1 MVHITYLQH
10 FIPNLIH
17 KKPPINKPINLAYPE
32 NVNKNMKGQ
41 YGQPMKIENV
51 LKNNKFWKYKKKQG
65 FFIEAGA
72 SKGEFISNTLYFELK
87 HNWTGLLVEP
97 NPDFLKEL
105 KTKNRNAWILPHCLS
120 TNPKVELLDFDASA
134 YNGGLIQPGKVLPS
148 DLGRTNQRDYEKFPQ
163 KTMKVN
169 FLKAEHNELKRGKN
183 CNLAG

>member
-1 MVHITYLQH
+1 
-10 FIPNLIH
+10 
-17 KKPPINKPINLAYPE
+17 
-32 NVNKNMKGQ
+32 MKGQ
-41 YGQPMKIENV
+41 FGQPMMIEKV
-51 LKNNKFWKYKKKQG
+51 LKSNKFWKKNSKKKEQG

-134 YNGGLIQPGKVLPS
+134 YNGGLIKPGKVLPS
-148 DLGRTNQRDYEKFPQ
+148 DLGRINQRDYEKFPQ
-163 KTMKVN
+163 NTIKVKK
-169 FLKAEHNELKRGKN
+169 F
-183 CNLAG
+183 

>member
-1 MVHITYLQH
+1 M
-10 FIPNLIH
+10 
-17 KKPPINKPINLAYPE
+17 
-32 NVNKNMKGQ
+32 
-41 YGQPMKIENV
+41 
-51 LKNNKFWKYKKKQG
+51 QG

-105 KTKNRNAWILPHCLS
+105 KMKNRNAWILPHCLS

-163 KTMKVN
+163 TTMKVN
-169 FLKAEHNELKRGKN
+169 IFFKQNICFYVKSI
-183 CNLAG
+183 